1 MNAQGLFDYQVKRKE
16 DQINNVQQEASR
28 MENNNKALYDEI
40 DSKVQA
46 AVNERQ
52 FFNEQLAKKLADQ
65 NFKEKEA
72 LKTELNK
79 WKVSYK
85 RTKKELDDL
94 KALDP
99 DQLENEKMNRALQL
113 HMAQLEA
120 MTKNSGGVGLSAAD
134 KESLEKKRALELKKK
149 LEEQERLGD
158 ELKNQARSSTKGG
171 RN

>member
-1 MNAQGLFDYQVKRKE
+1 MRRDFDYQVKRKE

-99 DQLENEKMNRALQL
+99 DQ
-113 HMAQLEA
+113 
-120 MTKNSGGVGLSAAD
+120 
-134 KESLEKKRALELKKK
+134 
-149 LEEQERLGD
+149 
-158 ELKNQARSSTKGG
+158 
-171 RN
+171 